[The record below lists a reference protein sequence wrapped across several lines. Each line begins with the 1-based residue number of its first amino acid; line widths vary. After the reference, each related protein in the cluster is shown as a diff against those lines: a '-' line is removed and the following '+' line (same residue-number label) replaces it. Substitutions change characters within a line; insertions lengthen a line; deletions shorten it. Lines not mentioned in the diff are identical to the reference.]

1 MMMVMLITRMAVRI
15 FVANLN
21 ELFLGD
27 LPVLVLVHL
36 LECFGYSDYEDDKLI
51 MDYVH
56 ADENFSEIKCF

>member
-1 MMMVMLITRMAVRI
+1 MPDQIIRIMMVMVITRVAVRL

-36 LECFGYSDYEDDKLI
+36 LECFGY
-51 MDYVH
+51 
-56 ADENFSEIKCF
+56 NNN